1 MSESVHESLV
11 DDLVGG
17 LAPVRRL
24 SPPAWRAAAWLAAVL
39 ALAAILMPMAD
50 MDGLRIRLATPDLRV
65 AALGAGL
72 TAVAAALA
80 AFMTSV
86 P

>member
-50 MDGLRIRLATPDLRV
+50 MACASASPRRTCAWPPSAPVSPR
-65 AALGAGL
+65 
-72 TAVAAALA
+72 
-80 AFMTSV
+80 SR
-86 P
+86 PRSPPS